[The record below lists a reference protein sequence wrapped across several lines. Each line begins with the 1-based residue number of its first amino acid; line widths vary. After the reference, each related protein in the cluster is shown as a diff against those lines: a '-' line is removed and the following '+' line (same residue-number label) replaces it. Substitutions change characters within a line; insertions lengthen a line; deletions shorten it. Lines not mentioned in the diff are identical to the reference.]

1 MLAGLRRALKNP
13 LVLGLLALLGIAF
26 AFTGFDLAGPVGG
39 AGGTEVAR
47 VDGDGIPAT
56 EVAADAERRVT
67 QARAQDP
74 RADIAQLVE
83 QGGIEAIVDQ
93 LIAQRA
99 ARAFGDA
106 VGLTVSKAQV
116 DGEIASLPA
125 FRGLNGQFDPA
136 IFREKIGQANLS
148 ERQVREEFAG
158 LLLQRQLIPPL
169 VAGERAPIGLAAPYA
184 AMLAEAREGT
194 VGVVAADPA
203 AITTPP
209 TDAQLQ
215 AFLRENRV
223 RYLVPER
230 RVIRY
235 ALLGPEQVRAAAPTE
250 AEVAR
255 FYAANAARFGGSET
269 RVLSQIIRTT
279 EAEARAFAQQLA
291 GGTSFVDAA
300 RAAGFSA
307 ADISLGPQTREAF
320 TRLSAANVAAAAF
333 AAAEGATTAPVR
345 SPLGYHIVR
354 VDQVQ
359 RTGGRSL
366 DQARSEIV
374 AELTRTKGEEAIA
387 AQVDAI
393 EDELADGAALT
404 EVAAKRGLQVVTT
417 PPITA
422 GGQAPG
428 QPGFAAPPELAP
440 LLPAAFAADPEDEP
454 TLETVPGGRGY
465 ALLAVGDVVE
475 AAPPPFAQVRA
486 QLAGDWRQR
495 EAFRRARAT
504 ADRIAAA
511 VSRGQSM
518 AEAFRAAGVQ
528 LAPRDIRARR
538 LDVAQGNT
546 PPPPPLT
553 LLFQLPQGR
562 ARALP
567 APQEAGVFVVH
578 HRRTVPARA
587 EDTPGLAQA
596 TRTQF
601 GQGAANEYAEQ
612 FVRAMQRE
620 VGVTR
625 NAAAIARIKRELD
638 GSAARN

>member
-13 LVLGLLALLGIAF
+13 LVLGALALLGLAF
-26 AFTGFDLAGPVGG
+26 AFTGFNLAGPIGG

-47 VDGDGIPAT
+47 VAGDGIETT
-56 EVAADAERRVT
+56 EVARDAERRVN
-67 QARAQDP
+67 QARTQDP
-74 RADIAQLVE
+74 RADIAGLVA

-99 ARAFGDA
+99 AQAFADS

-125 FRGLNGQFDPA
+125 FRGLNGQFDPDT
-136 IFREKIGQANLS
+136 FRAKIGQAGLS
-148 ERQVREEFAG
+148 EQEVRDEFAG

-169 VAGERAPIGLAAPYA
+169 VAGARAPAGLAAPYA
-184 AMLAEAREGT
+184 AMLAETREGT

-203 AITTPP
+203 AITAQP

-215 AFLRENRV
+215 AFLAENRA

-235 ALLGPEQVRAAAPTE
+235 ALLGPGQVRAAAPTE
-250 AEVAR
+250 AEIAQ
-255 FYAANAARFGGSET
+255 YYQANAARFGGSET
-269 RVLSQIIRTT
+269 RVLSQVILPT
-279 EAEARAFAQQLA
+279 EAAARAFRQQLA

-300 RAAGFSA
+300 RGQGFSA

-320 TRLSAANVAAAAF
+320 TRLSATNVAAAAF
-333 AAAEGATTAPVR
+333 GAAQGTTTEPVR

-354 VDQVQ
+354 VDEVR

-366 DQARSEIV
+366 EQARSEIA
-374 AELTRTKGEEAIA
+374 AELSRAKAEEALT
-387 AQVDAI
+387 AQVEAI

-404 EVAAKRGLQVVTT
+404 EIAGRRGLQVVTT

-422 GGQAPG
+422 SGQAPG
-428 QPGFAAPPELAP
+428 QPGFTPAPELAP

-454 TLETVPGGRGY
+454 TLETVPGGSGY
-465 ALLAVGDVVE
+465 ALLAVGDVTE
-475 AAPPPFAQVRA
+475 AAPPPFAQIRA
-486 QLAGDWRQR
+486 QLAQDWRRR

-504 ADRIAAA
+504 ADRIAQQ
-511 VSRGQSM
+511 VSRGTPM
-518 AEAFRAAGVQ
+518 AQAFRTAGVP

-538 LDVAQGNT
+538 LDVAQANT

-567 APQEAGVFVVH
+567 APQESGVFVVH
-578 HRRTVPARA
+578 HRRTIPARA

-601 GQGAANEYAEQ
+601 GQSAANEYAEQ

-625 NAAAIARIKRELD
+625 RPEAIARLKRELD

>member
-13 LVLGLLALLGIAF
+13 IVLGVLALLGLAF

-47 VDGDGIPAT
+47 VAGDGIPSTA
-56 EVAADAERRVT
+56 VAADAQRRVE

-99 ARAFGDA
+99 ARAFGEA
-106 VGLTVSKAQV
+106 VGLTVSKAQI

-125 FRGLNGQFDPA
+125 FRGLNGQFDA
-136 IFREKIGQANLS
+136 GIFRSKIAEAGLS
-148 ERQVREEFAG
+148 EREVRDEFAG

-169 VAGERAPIGLAAPYA
+169 VAGARAPAGLAAPYA
-184 AMLAEAREGT
+184 AMLAETREGT
-194 VGVVAADPA
+194 VGVVAADPQT
-203 AITTPP
+203 ITTQP

-215 AFLRENRV
+215 AFLGENRA

-235 ALLGPEQVRAAAPTE
+235 ALLTPDRVRAAAPNE
-250 AEVAR
+250 AEVAA
-255 FYAANAARFGGSET
+255 FYRANAARFGGSET
-269 RVLSQIIRTT
+269 RVLSQVILPT
-279 EAEARAFAQQLA
+279 EAAARALRSQVA

-300 RAAGFSA
+300 RGAGFSA

-333 AAAEGATTAPVR
+333 GAAQGTTTEPVR
-345 SPLGYHIVR
+345 SPLGYHVVR
-354 VDQVQ
+354 VDEV
-359 RTGGRSL
+359 RTTGERSL
-366 DQARSEIV
+366 EQARGEIA
-374 AELTRTKGEEAIA
+374 AELSRRKTDEALA

-404 EVAAKRGLQVVTT
+404 EVAGKRGLQVVTT

-422 GGQAPG
+422 SGQAPG
-428 QPGFAAPPELAP
+428 RAGFTAPPELAP

-454 TLETVPGGRGY
+454 TLETVPGGGGY
-465 ALLAVGDVVE
+465 ALLSVGDVAE
-475 AAPPPFAQVRA
+475 AAPPPFAQIRA
-486 QLAGDWRQR
+486 QLATDWRQR

-504 ADRIAAA
+504 ADRIAAQ
-511 VSRGQSM
+511 VSRGTPM
-518 AEAFRAAGVQ
+518 AEAFRAAGVA
-528 LAPRDIRARR
+528 LAPRDLRARR

-567 APQEAGVFVVH
+567 APQQAGVFVVH

-587 EDTPGLAQA
+587 EDTPGLADA
-596 TRTQF
+596 TRAQF
-601 GQGAANEYAEQ
+601 GQSAGNEYAEQ

-620 VGVTR
+620 VGVKR
-625 NAAAIARIKRELD
+625 NPEAIARVKRELD